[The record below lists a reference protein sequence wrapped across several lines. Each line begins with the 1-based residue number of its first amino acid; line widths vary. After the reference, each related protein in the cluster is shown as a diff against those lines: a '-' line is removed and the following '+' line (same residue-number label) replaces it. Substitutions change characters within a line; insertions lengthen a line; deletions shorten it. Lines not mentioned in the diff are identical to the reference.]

1 MGKLCRSRTAAEIFA
16 PDEVN
21 VQVTHLACN
30 LAKNQ
35 YGLEHFEEWVA
46 ALRGGDLTSER

>member
-1 MGKLCRSRTAAEIFA
+1 MMQASADRIDSANGAY
-16 PDEVN
+16 DEVN

-35 YGLEHFEEWVA
+35 YGLEHFEEWIA
-46 ALRGGDLTSER
+46 ALRGVDLTSER